1 MTKTKILKINPDS
14 PDENT
19 IEFAAT
25 LLRDGWLVAFPTET
39 VYGIG
44 ANFMDKKAVKRLY
57 EIKKRPLNKPFTIH
71 ISNID
76 MINRMHCEISPLAD
90 QLIKNFWPG
99 PLTIILRLTDPDLVG
114 QGGGKKN
121 PSRPTRSGIGKLGF
135 RMPRNTV
142 AKELISKSGVPLAAP
157 SANISGE
164 KPPTQAGEVL
174 DRLDGKIDLILDS
187 GKTDLGR
194 ESTVVDATSP
204 LYKILRKGAIPE
216 TEIAGVLSEI
226 S

>member
-1 MTKTKILKINPDS
+1 MTKTKVLKVNPDS

-25 LLRDGWLVAFPTET
+25 LLRDGWLVAYPTET

-44 ANFMDKKAVKRLY
+44 ANFLDKEAVKRLY

-71 ISNID
+71 ISTID

-99 PLTIILRLTDPDLVG
+99 PLTIILKGDR
-114 QGGGKKN
+114 
-121 PSRPTRSGIGKLGF
+121 GKLAF

-164 KPPTQAGEVL
+164 KPPTQAGEIL

-187 GKTDLGR
+187 GRTDLGR

>member
-1 MTKTKILKINPDS
+1 MTKTKVLKINPDS
-14 PDENT
+14 PDENA

-25 LLRDGWLVAFPTET
+25 LLRDGGLVAFPTET

-44 ANFMDKKAVKRLY
+44 ANFLDRAAIKRLY

-90 QLIKNFWPG
+90 QLIKKFWPG
-99 PLTIILRLTDPDLVG
+99 PLTIILKGDR
-114 QGGGKKN
+114 
-121 PSRPTRSGIGKLGF
+121 GKLAF

-142 AKELISKSGVPLAAP
+142 AKELISKSSVPLAVP
-157 SANISGE
+157 SANVSGE
-164 KPPTQAGEVL
+164 EPPTEANEIL
-174 DRLDGKIDLILDS
+174 DRLDGKIDLVLDS
-187 GKTDLGR
+187 GKTSLGR
-194 ESTVVDATSP
+194 ESTVVYITGP

-216 TEIAGVLSEI
+216 TEIAEVLNEI

>member
-1 MTKTKILKINPDS
+1 MTKTKVLKINPNS
-14 PDENT
+14 PDENA

-25 LLRDGWLVAFPTET
+25 LLRDGGLVAFPTET

-44 ANFMDKKAVKRLY
+44 ANFLDRAAIKRLY

-90 QLIKNFWPG
+90 QLIKKFWPG
-99 PLTIILRLTDPDLVG
+99 PLTIILKGDC
-114 QGGGKKN
+114 
-121 PSRPTRSGIGKLGF
+121 GKLAF

-142 AKELISKSGVPLAAP
+142 AKELISKSSVPLAVP
-157 SANISGE
+157 SANVSGE
-164 KPPTQAGEVL
+164 EPPVQANEIL
-174 DRLDGKIDLILDS
+174 DRLDGKIDLVLDS
-187 GKTDLGR
+187 GKTEFGR
-194 ESTVVDATSP
+194 ESTVVDTTSP
-204 LYKILRKGAIPE
+204 LYKILRKGAIPDS
-216 TEIAGVLSEI
+216 EIAEVLSEI

>member
-1 MTKTKILKINPDS
+1 MLKINADS

-25 LLRDGWLVAFPTET
+25 LLRDGGLVAFPTET

-44 ANFMDKKAVKRLY
+44 ANFLDKEAVKRLY

-71 ISNID
+71 ISTID
-76 MINRMHCEISPLAD
+76 MIDRMHCEISPLAD
-90 QLIKNFWPG
+90 RLIKNFWPG
-99 PLTIILRLTDPDLVG
+99 PLTIVL
-114 QGGGKKN
+114 KK
-121 PSRPTRSGIGKLGF
+121 IGPAPCNCGDGTLAF
-135 RMPRNTV
+135 RMPSNTV
-142 AKELISKSGVPLAAP
+142 AKELISKSGVPLAVP

-164 KPPTQAGEVL
+164 KPPAQASEIL
-174 DRLDGKIDLILDS
+174 NRLDGKIDLILD
-187 GKTDLGR
+187 GGRTGLGR
-194 ESTVVDATSP
+194 ESTVVDATAP

-216 TEIAGVLSEI
+216 SEIAGVLSEI

>member
-1 MTKTKILKINPDS
+1 MTKTKVLKVNPDS

-71 ISNID
+71 ISTID
-76 MINRMHCEISPLAD
+76 MINRMHCEISPLAGR
-90 QLIKNFWPG
+90 LIKNFWPG
-99 PLTIILRLTDPDLVG
+99 PLTIILKGDH
-114 QGGGKKN
+114 
-121 PSRPTRSGIGKLGF
+121 SKLAF

-164 KPPTQAGEVL
+164 KPPTQAGEIL
-174 DRLDGKIDLILDS
+174 DRLDGKIDLILDG

-216 TEIAGVLSEI
+216 TEIAGVLNEI